1 MPVKKVLKKA
11 MFQISERDFLPWG
24 IAIHYMKSIVCLFC
38 FKGLVS

>member
-24 IAIHYMKSIVCLFC
+24 IAIHYMKSIDLSVLLQRF
-38 FKGLVS
+38 S